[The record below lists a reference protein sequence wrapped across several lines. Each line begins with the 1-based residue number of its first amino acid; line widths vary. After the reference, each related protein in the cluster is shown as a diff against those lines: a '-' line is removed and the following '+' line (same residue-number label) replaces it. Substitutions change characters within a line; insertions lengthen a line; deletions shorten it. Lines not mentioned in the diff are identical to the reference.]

1 MHMHDYG
8 FLQSWQGRPVSAQ
21 WSDRTGRLVRMS
33 AVMVLPETRGLL
45 LMKCNFSGS
54 VAAASRK
61 SSDARTNRA
70 MQKGMFQVQSL
81 LNWMCVE
88 YNLNGH
94 FMVSDQ
100 RSAHAYRIGH
110 AQHQREPSQNTC
122 RSGIR
127 NCAIDQRQESWLCYI
142 SSTVLELLMR
152 LTSFPIDTRDCK
164 LLIWSQF
171 FF

>member
-1 MHMHDYG
+1 MHMHNYG
-8 FLQSWQGRPVSAQ
+8 FLQSSQGRPVSAQ
-21 WSDRTGRLVRMS
+21 RSDWTGRLVRMS
-33 AVMVLPETRGLL
+33 AVILLPETRGLL
-45 LMKCNFSGS
+45 LMNCNSSGS

-70 MQKGMFQVQSL
+70 MLKGMFQVQSL
-81 LNWMCVE
+81 LSV
-88 YNLNGH
+88 LSKISTGI

-100 RSAHAYRIGH
+100 RSAHAYRVGH
-110 AQHQREPSQNTC
+110 AQHQREPGQNTC

-152 LTSFPIDTRDCK
+152 LTSSPIDTRDCK